1 MRAMTWV
8 ACAIALT
15 AAAQAGDATDS
26 GQAVC
31 DDLDKGLVTPI
42 AYDHMHALPTYYER
56 DLTIEPGL
64 AKVDIDNDGRNDN
77 VVRARY
83 EPERCESAVL
93 AVIDDTRTILPENAL
108 NELLR
113 GGLKGDRCW
122 VRLSLCA
129 RGGVVYIQS
138 DNDPKSSRNSP
149 ATGVPD
155 SYTVFVIH
163 GDRARKVCSVD
174 WSKGLLPKQGAADK

>member
-1 MRAMTWV
+1 MTWV

-15 AAAQAGDATDS
+15 ASAQAGEATKS

-56 DLTIEPGL
+56 DLTVEPGL
-64 AKVDIDNDGRNDN
+64 AKVDIDNDGRTDN

-83 EPERCESAVL
+83 EPEHCESAVL
-93 AVIDDTRTILPENAL
+93 AVVDDTRTLLLENPL

-113 GGLKGDRCW
+113 AGLKGDRCR
-122 VRLSLCA
+122 VRLSLFA

-138 DNDPKSSRNSP
+138 DNEPKSSRISP
-149 ATGVPD
+149 ATEVPD

-163 GDRARKVCSVD
+163 GERARKVCSVD
-174 WSKGLLPKQGAADK
+174 RSKGLLPKQGVADK

>member
-1 MRAMTWV
+1 MTWV

-15 AAAQAGDATDS
+15 ASAQAGEATKS

-56 DLTIEPGL
+56 DLTVEPGL
-64 AKVDIDNDGRNDN
+64 AKVDIDNDGRTDN

-83 EPERCESAVL
+83 EPEHCESAVL
-93 AVIDDTRTILPENAL
+93 AVVDDTRTLLLENPL

-113 GGLKGDRCW
+113 GGLKGDRCR
-122 VRLSLCA
+122 VRLSLFA

-149 ATGVPD
+149 VAELAD
-155 SYTVFVIH
+155 NYTVFVLH
-163 GDRARKVCSVD
+163 GDRASKVCSAD
-174 WSKGLLPKQGAADK
+174 PAKGLLPKQGVADK